1 MRVFIA
7 YDIPMRIRKLI
18 YDSAPKYEGIKYVKP
33 ENMHLTI
40 KFLGEVDDH
49 TVNLFKEKLNFIEL
63 KKLKAKLGSV
73 GFFPSEEFIR
83 VIWIGVDANFDQKVL
98 DTLEVVDFVPHI
110 TIGRSKRKLT
120 KEEIDSFKAIHL
132 NEEFEITTLTIYKSE
147 LTPEGPKYSIIKRYE
162 LCD

>member
-7 YDIPMRIRKLI
+7 YDLPSRIRKLI
-18 YDSAPKYEGIKYVKP
+18 YDVAPKYDGIKYVKP

-49 TVNLFKEKLNFIEL
+49 TVNIYKEKLNSLRL
-63 KKLKAKLGSV
+63 KKLNARLTKV

-83 VIWIGVDANFDQKVL
+83 VIWIGVDANFDQNVL
-98 DTLEVVDFVPHI
+98 DTLDVSDFIPHI
-110 TIGRSKRKLT
+110 TIGRSKRRLT
-120 KEEIDSFKAIHL
+120 SDEIESFKAINL
-132 NEEFEITTLTIYKSE
+132 NEEFEINTLTIYKSE
-147 LTPEGPKYSIIKRYE
+147 LTPEGPNYTIIKRYE

>member
-7 YDIPMRIRKLI
+7 YDLPSRIRKLI
-18 YDSAPKYEGIKYVKP
+18 YDATPKYNGIKYVKP

-49 TVNLFKEKLNFIEL
+49 TVNIYKEKLNTLQL
-63 KKLKAKLGSV
+63 KKLNARLTNV

-83 VIWIGVDANFDQKVL
+83 VIWIGVDANFDKNVL
-98 DTLEVVDFVPHI
+98 DALEVNDFVPHV
-110 TIGRSKRKLT
+110 TIGRSKRRLASD
-120 KEEIDSFKAIHL
+120 EIESFKAINL
-132 NEEFEITTLTIYKSE
+132 NEEFEINTLTIYKSE
-147 LTPEGPKYSIIKRYE
+147 LTPEGPRYTVIKRYE